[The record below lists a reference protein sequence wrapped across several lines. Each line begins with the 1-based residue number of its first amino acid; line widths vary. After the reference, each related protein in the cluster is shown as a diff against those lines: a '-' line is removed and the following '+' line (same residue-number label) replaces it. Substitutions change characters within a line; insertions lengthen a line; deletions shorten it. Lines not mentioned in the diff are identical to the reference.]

1 MKKLNMQIVVVKADR
16 QGVKDVTVEL
26 AAGATVADAIAA
38 AGWSLGEK
46 YVAAVWNHRVEDNYV
61 LQEGD
66 RVELLAPLT
75 VDPMTAR
82 RLREE
87 KKASTNPLA
96 AGRNGSKHR
105 LY

>member
-1 MKKLNMQIVVVKADR
+1 MQIAVIKVDR
-16 QGVKDVTVEL
+16 QAVKDVTVDL
-26 AAGATVADAIAA
+26 ATGATVADAIKA
-38 AGWSLGEK
+38 AGWCLGEK
-46 YVAAVWNHRVEDNYV
+46 YVPAVWNHRVEEDYV

-87 KKASTNPLA
+87 KKASTNPLV

>member
-1 MKKLNMQIVVVKADR
+1 MQIAVIKVDR
-16 QGVKDVTVEL
+16 QAVKDLSVDLE
-26 AAGATVADAIAA
+26 AGATVADAIKA
-38 AGWSLGEK
+38 AGWSLGEN

-87 KKASTNPLA
+87 KKASTTPLA
-96 AGRNGSKHR
+96 AGRKGIKHL

>member
-1 MKKLNMQIVVVKADR
+1 MQIAVIKVDR
-16 QGVKDVTVEL
+16 QAVKDLSVDLE
-26 AAGATVADAIAA
+26 AGATVADAIKA
-38 AGWSLGEK
+38 AGWSLGEN

-105 LY
+105 LC

>member
-1 MKKLNMQIVVVKADR
+1 MQIVVVKADR

-26 AAGATVADAIAA
+26 AAGAAVADAIAA

>member
-1 MKKLNMQIVVVKADR
+1 MQIAVIKVDR
-16 QGVKDVTVEL
+16 QAVKDLSVDLE
-26 AAGATVADAIAA
+26 AGATVADAIKAT
-38 AGWSLGEK
+38 GWSLGEN

>member
-1 MKKLNMQIVVVKADR
+1 MQIAVIKVDR
-16 QGVKDVTVEL
+16 QAVKDVTVDL
-26 AAGATVADAIAA
+26 ATGATVADAIKA
-38 AGWSLGEK
+38 AGWSLGEM
-46 YVAAVWNHRVEDNYV
+46 YVPAVWNHRVEEDYV
-61 LQEGD
+61 LQEED

-87 KKASTNPLA
+87 KKASTNPLV

>member
-1 MKKLNMQIVVVKADR
+1 MQIAVIKVDR
-16 QGVKDVTVEL
+16 QAVKDLSVDLE
-26 AAGATVADAIAA
+26 AGATVADAIKA
-38 AGWSLGEK
+38 AGWSLGEN

-87 KKASTNPLA
+87 KKASTNHLA

>member
-1 MKKLNMQIVVVKADR
+1 MQIAVIIFDRQAVKA
-16 QGVKDVTVEL
+16 VTVDL
-26 AAGATVADAIAA
+26 ATGASVVDAINV
-38 AGWSLGEK
+38 AGWRLGEK
-46 YVAAVWNHRVEDNYV
+46 YVPAVWNQRVEEDYV

-87 KKASTNPLA
+87 KKASTNPLV

>member
-1 MKKLNMQIVVVKADR
+1 MQIAVIKVDR
-16 QGVKDVTVEL
+16 QAVKDVTVDL
-26 AAGATVADAIAA
+26 ATGATVADAIKA
-38 AGWSLGEK
+38 AGWSLGEN
-46 YVAAVWNHRVEDNYV
+46 YVTAVWNHRVEGNYV